1 MIILCKTNVKVFS
14 LQFIIIAKK
23 KKELKIIAMH
33 LPQFHSI
40 PENDKWWGKDFTE
53 WTSTKKA
60 TPLFKNHYQPKVPL
74 DENYYNLLEPK
85 TREWQADLAKKY
97 GIYGFCY
104 YHYWFN
110 GKKVLERPVE
120 NILELKRPNLNFCF
134 SWANESWSRTWY
146 SSKKES
152 LLEQE
157 YGNEEDW
164 EHHFN
169 YLLPFFKDNRYIK
182 VDNKPVF
189 LIYKPSQ
196 ILRIDE
202 MIILWNKLANK
213 EGFNGIH
220 IVETLSKTQASPVS
234 DFSEA
239 VMYYEPGYTMRH
251 GNYFNSLK
259 ISLKTKLSAILG
271 NNRYINNFIKKLLL
285 NKLNYDYFYKL
296 IINRKLKKIKQNNYL
311 GSFVNFDDTARR
323 GARAYIFEHV
333 TPKKFEKYFRCML
346 KKSLSI
352 ESEFLFITAWNE
364 WAEGAYLEP
373 DSKNGYAFLEAIKN
387 AQSNKY

>member
-1 MIILCKTNVKVFS
+1 
-14 LQFIIIAKK
+14 
-23 KKELKIIAMH
+23 
-33 LPQFHSI
+33 
-40 PENDKWWGKDFTE
+40 
-53 WTSTKKA
+53 
-60 TPLFKNHYQPKVPL
+60 
-74 DENYYNLLEPK
+74 
-85 TREWQADLAKKY
+85 
-97 GIYGFCY
+97 
-104 YHYWFN
+104 
-110 GKKVLERPVE
+110 
-120 NILELKRPNLNFCF
+120 
-134 SWANESWSRTWY
+134 
-146 SSKKES
+146 
-152 LLEQE
+152 
-157 YGNEEDW
+157 
-164 EHHFN
+164 
-169 YLLPFFKDNRYIK
+169 
-182 VDNKPVF
+182 
-189 LIYKPSQ
+189 
-196 ILRIDE
+196 

-364 WAEGAYLEP
+364 WAEGGYLEP